1 MTDTTLSISST
12 SDPVQDLESIVRQH
26 LPVQESFKAE
36 FGKVFRFSKSGEF
49 FDLYIEGL
57 FATPP
62 KLFRVNSELQGLG
75 SDLLEATLQCD
86 WTESTLLSLIMKNPS
101 PASGKY
107 HLGQTFP
114 LYLFS
119 NFPSY
124 TLTSLNPSTL
134 KNHQQVKVI
143 LTDCFL
149 YQVVEN
155 QNSGYLVAYGS
166 IKSIKSIKTFAF
178 RPNCICVTWRG
189 PVDYVQVFAGTLV
202 AELVERILALL
213 NGVKFIKTRIVQK
226 TIKEEDVAP
235 GFIMKIRI
243 DEIEAEII
251 ETELEIEGE
260 MRKEKI
266 NALINLYQKAI
277 EYYSAV
283 GDEKFDSY
291 LGKIRGLMA
300 NPDVLKILTEEE
312 VVVKRN
318 DNAIVEE
325 FEQQEIWPENVIRED

>member
-1 MTDTTLSISST
+1 MTDTTLPDSSAC
-12 SDPVQDLESIVRQH
+12 PPIQDLDSLVQQH
-26 LPVQESFKAE
+26 LPIQKSFKAE

-49 FDLYIEGL
+49 FDLYIEGQ

-62 KLFRVNSELQGLG
+62 KLYRVNSELQGLG
-75 SDLLEATLQCD
+75 SDLLEETLQCD
-86 WTESTLLSLIMKNPS
+86 WTKSTPLSLIMTNPS
-101 PASGKY
+101 PPTGKY

-119 NFPSY
+119 SFPSY
-124 TLTSLNPSTL
+124 TLTSINPSTM

-155 QNSGYLVAYGS
+155 SNSGYLVAYGS

-178 RPNCICVTWRG
+178 RANCICVTWRG
-189 PVDYVQVFAGTLV
+189 PVDYVQVFAGALV
-202 AELVERILALL
+202 AEFVERILTSL
-213 NGVKFIKTRIVQK
+213 NGVKFVKTRMVQK

-235 GFIMKIRI
+235 GFIMKIKI
-243 DEIEAEII
+243 GEIEAEID

-291 LGKIRGLMA
+291 LGKIRALMG
-300 NPDVLKILTEEE
+300 NPEVLRILTEEE

-325 FEQQEIWPENVIRED
+325 FEQQEIWPENVVREE